1 MVVGILHFKGTL
13 YMILRYCIVKRRNY
27 FHYFHKNSICL
38 IRERLKAKEEWQ
50 RMRWLDSLTDSTH
63 MNLIKL
69 CEIVE
74 DREAW

>member
-13 YMILRYCIVKRRNY
+13 YMIRRYCIVKRRNY